1 MKGKIQF
8 DIENVTK
15 KHISQ
20 SNWKK
25 TAIVTMSG
33 DICDY
38 YAWFIK
44 KRFNLILNPPLR
56 GPHITIIN
64 DRTSDMNNKW
74 DEVKSKWA
82 GKEINIYLYIS
93 PRTDSNDKNSSGHWW
108 LNLPEEYRSELH
120 SIRNEL
126 GLGRP
131 YWGLHLTLG
140 YANEKNMEHS
150 KYIHRLII
158 NNLIQ

>member
-1 MKGKIQF
+1 
-8 DIENVTK
+8 
-15 KHISQ
+15 
-20 SNWKK
+20 
-25 TAIVTMSG
+25 MSG

-38 YAWFIK
+38 YAWFIN

-56 GPHITIIN
+56 GPHITFIN
-64 DRTSDMNNKW
+64 DRISDMNDKW
-74 DEVKSKWA
+74 DEVKVKWD
-82 GKEINIYLYIS
+82 GKEIDITLFVS
-93 PRTDSNDKNSSGHWW
+93 PRTDSNDKHSTGHWW
-108 LNLPEEYRSELH
+108 LNIPEEYRSELH

-131 YWGLHLTLG
+131 YFGLHLTLG

-158 NNLIQ
+158 NNLI